1 MISKI
6 LEIPRTAHKVALVV
20 IAHADDLT
28 LFAGGAVLALMDS
41 GWQIHALR
49 VTDDRWDSWDLS
61 EKETIERNNAE
72 FQEVLKKLG
81 INNFNDLNLPTDQLG
96 DFSEVQLRDLIVKV
110 IRNVRPY
117 LVMTF
122 DPDSIKFEDNED
134 HRLVARATNE
144 ACWTSGFDKHPS
156 GNVDNLKPHLP
167 IERWF
172 FGRTVVEATHQ
183 LEIAPYKER
192 LIEVIASHKTMLLNM
207 VSQLE
212 LQARFLGYTLERLQT
227 EVEKSPK
234 VFAEMIMADREIES
248 YRIIGSERITKII
261 ERFGEKL

>member
-1 MISKI
+1 MAEK
-6 LEIPRTAHKVALVV
+6 LRIPLSPNKTGLIV
-20 IAHADDLT
+20 IAHADDLA
-28 LFAGGAVLALMDS
+28 LFCGGAALALLDA
-41 GWQIHALR
+41 GWNLCVVR
-49 VTDDRWDSWDLS
+49 VTDDSWDSWGVS
-61 EKETIERNNAE
+61 ERDTVEQNSKEFMMALET
-72 FQEVLKKLG
+72 LG
-81 INNFNDLNLPTDQLG
+81 ITESFELHLPTDRLG
-96 DFSEVQLRDLIVKV
+96 DYSEVELRNQLVGI
-110 IRNVRPY
+110 IREVRPY

-134 HRLVARATNE
+134 HRMVARAATE
-144 ACWTSGFDKHPS
+144 ACWTAGFDKHPH
-156 GNVDNLKPHLP
+156 GEIDQFIPHLP
-167 IERWF
+167 IERWY

-212 LQARFLGYTLERLQT
+212 LQARFLGYTLERLQI